1 MPIWNRPPN
10 MQYTENVMRFPAL
23 FYQLKI
29 SFVDVSGELQS
40 NFYPQQ
46 ACPTEGPPRA
56 RGSHLCCHKGRTQLT
71 EVI

>member
-1 MPIWNRPPN
+1 MPIFNRPPN

-40 NFYPQQ
+40 NVYPQQ
-46 ACPTEGPPRA
+46 ACPT
-56 RGSHLCCHKGRTQLT
+56 
-71 EVI
+71 